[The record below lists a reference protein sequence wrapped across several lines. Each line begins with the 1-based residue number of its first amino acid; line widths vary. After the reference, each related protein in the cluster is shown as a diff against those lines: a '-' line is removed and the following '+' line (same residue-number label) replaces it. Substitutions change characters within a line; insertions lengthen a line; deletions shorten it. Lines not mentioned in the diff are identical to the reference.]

1 MTKFSALLL
10 CAAASVSAADFR
22 TGQGARASIGQ
33 PTFTSQIPGTSQSLL
48 NGVGG
53 LAYANDTL
61 FVVDSNRVNAT
72 NENNRVMIYKGIS
85 GMIPA
90 VSAAIP
96 PYSGTCPVCTA
107 QATNVLG
114 QPNYSYGGINGT
126 TGTDTS
132 GNPIGLTAAISA
144 TGMRTPTSVATDGQ
158 ILAVADADNNRVLI
172 WNSIPSSI
180 QTPADV
186 VVGQQDFSTNTPN
199 WQGTITN
206 PSAQGLRNPQGVSIA
221 NGKLLVADTQ
231 NNRIL
236 IWNSVPKQN
245 GQAADQVV
253 GQTSFTAFVDTNL
266 ALSNYPVG
274 PADMIAPV
282 SATVDPANRLI
293 VSDLGFNRVLIWN
306 SFPSGNGAAAD
317 IALGQPDMYSRL
329 ANNVTA
335 MCASTGTATDGTLT
349 YPDRCAGT
357 MDSPRYAMSDGTR
370 LFVSDGGNDRV
381 LIWNTFPTNS
391 GQRADV
397 ILGQADAFSVVSAT
411 TDFLGQS
418 TYNPDQALPSVLLTP
433 MQMAWDG
440 STNLYVSDPYN
451 RRVLVFSPAE
461 SEIFPDGVRNAASR
475 NVHAVGSIIFSGTI
489 TAGEVID
496 VTIDS
501 TEYKYTEATSDTLTT
516 IVNSI
521 VSLINAGSGDP
532 NVIATPNDVLNQVV
546 LTARPGGADGNDVTY
561 SVTVTPKDSTTAATI
576 TATPSGTSLKG
587 GQDAAKI
594 APGSLVTF
602 LGHDFTDHIEAAP
615 ADADPLPRTLA
626 GVEVYFNGIPA
637 PLLFASPVQ
646 INAQIPWDVVI
657 TSGVTAWV
665 RTTYASGVVVSVPVG
680 VSIVDNNPGI
690 FARDGTDPRAAIAL
704 HGSSSA
710 TGLVSIDGTIKAG
723 DVGTIT
729 IASAN
734 YTYTVQ
740 ASDTLD
746 SVRDAFIAEIN
757 ATDPIVEASASGFF
771 HRILLTA
778 KTPGPEANGTAYSAS
793 VTTGSSLVMSGLTS
807 FLCCASNEGALVT
820 TDNPLIPGETFILWG
835 TGLGTVNPID
845 AQLAAHTGQ
854 KYQYPGPNSTNT
866 QVDALAG
873 GKTANL
879 IYAGLEPGTVGIY
892 RVRLQLN
899 PDLPTNPLTQ
909 VTIAQYVYVSNI
921 VTVPINA
928 PVVPSSI
935 VCSPTTVTS
944 SNTSTCT
951 LTINT
956 AAPEG
961 GSNVPLTSS
970 SASLTVPASVLVP
983 QSATTVNFTAT
994 AGIVTASTS
1003 ATITATSNYATA
1015 TATITVNP

>member
-1 MTKFSALLL
+1 
-10 CAAASVSAADFR
+10 
-22 TGQGARASIGQ
+22 
-33 PTFTSQIPGTSQSLL
+33 
-48 NGVGG
+48 
-53 LAYANDTL
+53 
-61 FVVDSNRVNAT
+61 
-72 NENNRVMIYKGIS
+72 
-85 GMIPA
+85 
-90 VSAAIP
+90 
-96 PYSGTCPVCTA
+96 
-107 QATNVLG
+107 
-114 QPNYSYGGINGT
+114 
-126 TGTDTS
+126 
-132 GNPIGLTAAISA
+132 
-144 TGMRTPTSVATDGQ
+144 
-158 ILAVADADNNRVLI
+158 
-172 WNSIPSSI
+172 
-180 QTPADV
+180 
-186 VVGQQDFSTNTPN
+186 
-199 WQGTITN
+199 
-206 PSAQGLRNPQGVSIA
+206 
-221 NGKLLVADTQ
+221 
-231 NNRIL
+231 
-236 IWNSVPKQN
+236 
-245 GQAADQVV
+245 
-253 GQTSFTAFVDTNL
+253 
-266 ALSNYPVG
+266 
-274 PADMIAPV
+274 
-282 SATVDPANRLI
+282 
-293 VSDLGFNRVLIWN
+293 
-306 SFPSGNGAAAD
+306 
-317 IALGQPDMYSRL
+317 
-329 ANNVTA
+329 
-335 MCASTGTATDGTLT
+335 
-349 YPDRCAGT
+349 

-690 FARDGTDPRAAIAL
+690 FARDRYRPASRNCPPWEQFGHRPGFDRWHDQSRRRWHYHHCQCELHVHGTGERHARQRSRRL
-704 HGSSSA
+704 HS
-710 TGLVSIDGTIKAG
+710 
-723 DVGTIT
+723 
-729 IASAN
+729 
-734 YTYTVQ
+734 
-740 ASDTLD
+740 
-746 SVRDAFIAEIN
+746 RDQRQRSHR
-757 ATDPIVEASASGFF
+757 EASASGFF

-778 KTPGPEANGTAYSAS
+778 KIPGPG
-793 VTTGSSLVMSGLTS
+793 
-807 FLCCASNEGALVT
+807 
-820 TDNPLIPGETFILWG
+820 GERHCLLR
-835 TGLGTVNPID
+835 LGDYRQFARYVR
-845 AQLAAHTGQ
+845 
-854 KYQYPGPNSTNT
+854 
-866 QVDALAG
+866 VD
-873 GKTANL
+873 
-879 IYAGLEPGTVGIY
+879 
-892 RVRLQLN
+892 QF
-899 PDLPTNPLTQ
+899 
-909 VTIAQYVYVSNI
+909 
-921 VTVPINA
+921 
-928 PVVPSSI
+928 
-935 VCSPTTVTS
+935 
-944 SNTSTCT
+944 
-951 LTINT
+951 
-956 AAPEG
+956 
-961 GSNVPLTSS
+961 
-970 SASLTVPASVLVP
+970 SVLC
-983 QSATTVNFTAT
+983 QQ
-994 AGIVTASTS
+994 
-1003 ATITATSNYATA
+1003 
-1015 TATITVNP
+1015 